1 MLALRVE
8 VDVARFRQRFPHL
21 LPLDRQTV
29 RLLLCCVG
37 LVDDECNLLRL
48 VRHLIM
54 QHIVVGDLDGR
65 RHLFAVTQRLLQP
78 DDLEAVVN
86 TLAAD
91 LDLLLLFN

>member
-29 RLLLCCVG
+29 RLLLCVG

-91 LDLLLLFN
+91 LDFLLLFN